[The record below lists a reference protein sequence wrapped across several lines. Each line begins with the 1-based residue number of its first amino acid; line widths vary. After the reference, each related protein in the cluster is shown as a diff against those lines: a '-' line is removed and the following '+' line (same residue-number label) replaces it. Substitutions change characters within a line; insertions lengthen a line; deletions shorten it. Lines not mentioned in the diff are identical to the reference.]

1 MDTDQPMGQPMPLH
15 TDLISEA
22 HEERIQR
29 LESNMEKV
37 VAQTAASSVKLD
49 HLTDLV
55 KEGFVK
61 IGERFEKGADQF
73 DHHSKQLEH
82 HKASLQKL
90 NQAEAVRAGRW
101 KWARK
106 LTIPILIAV
115 GSGVATHFG
124 ENTLSTWLSHLIP

>member
-1 MDTDQPMGQPMPLH
+1 MGQPMPLQ

-29 LESNMEKV
+29 LETNMEKV
-37 VAQTAASSVKLD
+37 VASTAATSVKLD

-73 DHHSKQLEH
+73 ESHAKQLEH
-82 HKASLQKL
+82 HKANLHKL
-90 NQAEAVRAGRW
+90 NQAEATRAGRW
-101 KWARK
+101 KWVRK
-106 LTIPILIAV
+106 LTIPVVIAV
-115 GSGVATHFG
+115 ASGVATHFG
-124 ENTLSTWLSHLIP
+124 ESTVATWLSHLVP